1 MCSDSNTPRPAFRR
15 VNLLHAHGSWTNY
28 LYNYYGCR
36 CQVCHGAHT
45 EYWSRYRATHRGYL
59 SDYERDVRRPDRIA
73 NPAKYRKYMQNW
85 HDCLDCPRRPDA
97 GDDCP
102 LERGSL
108 YCVSTSRDWPSAQ
121 DVE

>member
-1 MCSDSNTPRPAFRR
+1 
-15 VNLLHAHGSWTNY
+15 VNLAQYLTEKLTADGFTGIAGDECGCLLGVYDIAPCDDLHIGD
-28 LYNYYGCR
+28 
-36 CQVCHGAHT
+36 CHP
-45 EYWSRYRATHRGYL
+45 GY
-59 SDYERDVRRPDRIA
+59 V
-73 NPAKYRKYMQNW
+73 
-85 HDCLDCPRRPDA
+85 HDCIECPRRPDA